1 MPGLWMVPTRP
12 SHKPT
17 RSEPVTA
24 LASGVE
30 VDAMVHPGQLDYG
43 SFDFVSI
50 SICRF
55 AYLYRDQIWVENEIP
70 KEF

>member
-1 MPGLWMVPTRP
+1 M
-12 SHKPT
+12 
-17 RSEPVTA
+17 TA
-24 LASGVE
+24 LASGLE
-30 VDAMVHPGQLDYG
+30 VDAMVHPGQLDDG

-50 SICRF
+50 SFCRS